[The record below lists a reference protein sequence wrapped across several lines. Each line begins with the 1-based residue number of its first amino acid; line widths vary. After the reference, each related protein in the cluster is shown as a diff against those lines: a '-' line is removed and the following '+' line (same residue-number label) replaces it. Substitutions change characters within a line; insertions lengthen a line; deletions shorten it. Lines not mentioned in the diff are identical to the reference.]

1 MCGFLLGTACL
12 IGLLVTLARGR
23 GGYGGPWRRRGY
35 VWGGGGC
42 GYAGRSSWE
51 GGPGGEQAQQDHH
64 HRRGWSGNRWFLRG
78 LFERLDTT
86 PGQEKVIIAAID
98 EMRDA
103 AETLRGEVRKTRE
116 DVAKAA
122 RSPSFDETVMG
133 EAFARHDQGL
143 ETMRKAAV
151 GAMARIHAVLDERQ
165 REKLADIIE
174 SGPNFFGGFGPYR
187 RHGG

>member
-23 GGYGGPWRRRGY
+23 GGCGGSWGRRG
-35 VWGGGGC
+35 WGGG
-42 GYAGRSSWE
+42 GYAGRSSWD
-51 GGPGGEQAQQDHH
+51 GGQGQGEQGHHDHH
-64 HRRGWSGNRWFLRG
+64 QRGWAANRWFLRG

-86 PGQEKVIIAAID
+86 PGQEKVIISAID

-103 AETLRGEVRKTRE
+103 GESLRGEVRKTRE
-116 DVAKAA
+116 DIAKAT
-122 RSPSFDETVMG
+122 RSPSFDETVLG
-133 EAFARHDQGL
+133 EAFARHDQSL
-143 ETMRKAAV
+143 ESVRKAAV
-151 GAMARIHAVLDERQ
+151 GAVAKIHAVLDERQ

-174 SGPNFFGGFGPYR
+174 SGPSFFGGFGPYR

>member
-23 GGYGGPWRRRGY
+23 GGCGGPWGRRGFG
-35 VWGGGGC
+35 WGGGGC

-51 GGPGGEQAQQDHH
+51 AGDHHHDH
-64 HRRGWSGNRWFLRG
+64 HRRGWSGSRWFLRG

-103 AETLRGEVRKTRE
+103 GENLRGEIRKTRE

-133 EAFARHDQGL
+133 EAFARHDQAL
-143 ETMRKAAV
+143 ESMRKAAV
-151 GAMARIHAVLDERQ
+151 GAMAKIHAVLDEQQ

-174 SGPNFFGGFGPYR
+174 SGPPFFGGFGPYR
-187 RHGG
+187 RHAG